1 MFFNSHR
8 LRDRQEGLDRL
19 KHLFKE
25 KNKILVI
32 HYSCESFITSHGKT
46 PRVTSISIR
55 HYESGQTTSFSIHLQ
70 AQFDKKDINN
80 LTDSDYDE
88 LEKKM
93 LDEFYKYLEKN
104 KDCKWVH
111 WKMRDSNYGF
121 QAIANRYKILGGEAK
136 EIDEDK
142 KYDISRILV
151 DLYTAKYEIDEPK
164 GKMLNLAKRNKLT
177 DMDALKGS
185 EESKAFEE
193 KEYLKLHKSALRK
206 VGVIST
212 ILELTYKSEL
222 KVQTSKIKIYGLTI
236 PGIIEIVKNN
246 WILLAIWSIL
256 IFLLGTFAQ
265 NFITSFFNGN

>member
-121 QAIANRYKILGGEAK
+121 QAIANRYKILGGKAN

-151 DLYTAKYEIDEPK
+151 DLYTSKYELDKPD
-164 GKMLNLAKRNKLT
+164 GKMLNLANRNHLT
-177 DMDALKGS
+177 VMDALKGS
-185 EESKAFEE
+185 EESKAFEN
-193 KEYLKLHKSALRK
+193 KEYLILHKSALRK

-222 KVQTSKIKIYGLTI
+222 KVASSKAKIYGLTV

-246 WILLAIWSIL
+246 WILLGIWSIV

-265 NFITSFFNGN
+265 NIINALIKGN

>member
-206 VGVIST
+206 VVVIST

>member
-8 LRDRQEGLDRL
+8 LRDRQDGLDRL
-19 KHLFKE
+19 KQLFKD
-25 KNKILVI
+25 KNRILVI
-32 HYSCESFITSHGKT
+32 HYSCESFITNHGRT

-70 AQFDKKDINN
+70 AQFEKKDINN
-80 LTDSDYDE
+80 LTSEDFDE

-93 LDEFYKYLEKN
+93 LDDFYSYIEKN

-121 QAIANRYKILGGEAK
+121 QAISNRYKILGGNAT

-151 DLYTAKYEIDEPK
+151 DLYTSKYEKDKPD
-164 GKMLNLAKRNKLT
+164 GKMLNLANRNDLT
-177 DMDALKGS
+177 TMDALKGS
-185 EESKAFEE
+185 EESKAFEG

-222 KVQTSKIKIYGLTI
+222 KVASSKSKIYGMTI

-246 WILLAIWSIL
+246 WILLAIWSVL
-256 IFLLGTFAQ
+256 IFILGTLAQ
-265 NFITSFFNGN
+265 NTITSLMNNQ

>member
-8 LRDRQEGLDRL
+8 LRDRQDGLDRL
-19 KHLFKE
+19 KQLFKD
-25 KNKILVI
+25 KNRILVI
-32 HYSCESFITSHGKT
+32 HYSCESFITNHGRT

-55 HYESGQTTSFSIHLQ
+55 HYESGQTSSFSIHLQ
-70 AQFDKKDINN
+70 AQFEKKDINN
-80 LTDSDYDE
+80 LTSEDFDE

-93 LDEFYKYLEKN
+93 LDDFYSYIEKN

-121 QAIANRYKILGGEAK
+121 QAISNRYKILGGNAA

-142 KYDISRILV
+142 KHDISRILV
-151 DLYTAKYEIDEPK
+151 DLYTSKYEKDKPD
-164 GKMLNLAKRNKLT
+164 GKMLNLANRNDLT
-177 DMDALKGS
+177 TMDALKGS
-185 EESKAFEE
+185 EESKAFEG

-206 VGVIST
+206 VGLIST

-222 KVQTSKIKIYGLTI
+222 KVASSKSKIYGMTI

-246 WILLAIWSIL
+246 WILLAIWSVL
-256 IFLLGTFAQ
+256 IFILGTLAQ
-265 NFITSFFNGN
+265 NTITSLMNNQ

>member
-93 LDEFYKYLEKN
+93 LDELYKYLEKN

-121 QAIANRYKILGGEAK
+121 QAISNRYKILGGEAK

-151 DLYTAKYEIDEPK
+151 DLYTAKYEFDQPN

-236 PGIIEIVKNN
+236 PGIIENVKNN

-265 NFITSFFNGN
+265 NFITSFSNGT